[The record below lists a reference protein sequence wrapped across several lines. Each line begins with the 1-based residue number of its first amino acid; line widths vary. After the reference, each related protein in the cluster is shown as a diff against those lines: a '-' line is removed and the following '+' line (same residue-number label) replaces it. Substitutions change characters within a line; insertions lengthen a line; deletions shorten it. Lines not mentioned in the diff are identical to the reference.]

1 MALRHAHPTAL
12 AAGRT
17 SVAAGHG
24 GVGGRLVDEHEAIRI
39 EVELALEPRLA
50 RSPHVRPVLLGRV
63 ARAFFREIPWR
74 LKKRERL
81 L

>member
-24 GVGGRLVDEHEAIRI
+24 GVDGRLVDEHEANRI

-63 ARAFFREIPWR
+63 ARAFFARSHGA
-74 LKKRERL
+74 
-81 L
+81 